1 MIRALIVDDEQ
12 HCIDRLS
19 GLLHDSC
26 TQTVQLIGAL
36 QSVEEGIEAIT
47 KQQPDVVFL
56 DVQIHDKT
64 GFDLLQQLHEIHFEV
79 IFTTAF
85 ERYAVQAFR
94 FSAID
99 YLLKPVDPD
108 DLLRA
113 VDKLKEKISRQEMSQ
128 KLDVLFHNL
137 KSIEGASKRINV
149 PTING
154 LMFLQVSDIV
164 HCRSDVNYTHIF
176 LRDKKKITVAKTL
189 KEFEELLTDYNF
201 YRVHNSHLINLAHVK
216 EYNKGKGGYVSMIDG
231 SEIEVS
237 SRRKSDFLQRL
248 SAT

>member
-19 GLLHDSC
+19 GLLHDTC
-26 TQTVQLIGAL
+26 IQTVHLIGAS
-36 QSVEEGIEAIT
+36 QSVEEGIQAINGQ
-47 KQQPDVVFL
+47 KPDVVFL
-56 DVQIHDKT
+56 DVQIHNKT
-64 GFDLLQQLHEIHFEV
+64 GFDLLQQLREIHFEV
-79 IFTTAF
+79 IFTTGF
-85 ERYAVQAFR
+85 ERYAVQAFK

-137 KSIEGASKRINV
+137 KSIEGASKRISV

-164 HCRSDVNYTHIF
+164 HCRSDVNYTDIF

-201 YRVHNSHLINLAHVK
+201 YRVHNSTSDK
-216 EYNKGKGGYVSMIDG
+216 
-231 SEIEVS
+231 
-237 SRRKSDFLQRL
+237 SRSCQGIQQGQGWLCHDD
-248 SAT
+248 